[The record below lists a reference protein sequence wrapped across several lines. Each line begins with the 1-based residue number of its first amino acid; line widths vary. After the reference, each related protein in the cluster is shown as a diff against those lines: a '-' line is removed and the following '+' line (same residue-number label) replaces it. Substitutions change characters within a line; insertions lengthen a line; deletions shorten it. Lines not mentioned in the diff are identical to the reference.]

1 MDFSGKTVVVTGAA
15 SGIGLAA
22 AKAFA
27 AGGANVVI
35 SDVNADA
42 GKNAAEEIGKNGGEA
57 IFLFANVAVRNDV
70 RDLVSQAVEKYG
82 GLDIV
87 VNNAGIAGEFQPFT
101 NYCLEGW
108 EKVIGINQTGVFFC
122 MQEALKVME
131 KQGSGAIV
139 NVASIAG
146 LKAMNRAS
154 AYVASKHAV
163 LGLTKVAAME
173 YARQNIRVNAVC
185 PVFTRTPLFES
196 MFEINPAFEEKL
208 KRNIPMGRYGRPE
221 DIANAILWLSHDD
234 AEFIT
239 GVCLPID
246 GGMMA

>member
-1 MDFSGKTVVVTGAA
+1 MITGAA
-15 SGIGLAA
+15 SGIGLACA
-22 AKAFA
+22 EAFA
-27 AGGANVVI
+27 AGGARVVV
-35 SDVNADA
+35 SDINEAA
-42 GKNAAEEIGKNGGEA
+42 GSEATKKIKAAGGEA
-57 IFLFANVAVRNDV
+57 CFLYSNVAVRVDV
-70 RDLVSQAVEKYG
+70 QALVKQTLDVFG
-82 GLDIV
+82 RLDIM
-87 VNNAGIAGEFQPFT
+87 VNNAGIAGEFQPFS
-101 NYCLEGW
+101 NYSLEGW
-108 EKVIGINQTGVFFC
+108 EKVIGINQSGVFFC